1 MVAIFF
7 GTFFNT
13 AILLVLA
20 DANLKQQSTVIS
32 WIPLKG
38 PYPDLTENWYISIAP
53 SLILTMLINAVYLWI
68 GFGISF
74 ATSAVFRAM
83 DQGWKT
89 YFCCKKE
96 KTTKCKTI
104 Q

>member
-1 MVAIFF
+1 MTVLIKMVGHHTESKQITAIMVAIFF

-13 AILLVLA
+13 AILLILA
-20 DANLKQQSTVIS
+20 DASFTEYPSIS

-74 ATSAVFRAM
+74 ATKAVFRAM
-83 DQGWKT
+83 D
-89 YFCCKKE
+89 
-96 KTTKCKTI
+96 
-104 Q
+104 